1 MKWLMEI
8 LNIYLEE
15 QLLTKYCL
23 KKHLILLK
31 NTKDDEYQ
39 RGLASMVYKFFV
51 KTSAC
56 DAAKN
61 ENLSNQELAEEVN
74 KPIIS
79 KV

>member
-1 MKWLMEI
+1 
-8 LNIYLEE
+8 
-15 QLLTKYCL
+15 
-23 KKHLILLK
+23 
-31 NTKDDEYQ
+31 
-39 RGLASMVYKFFV
+39 MVYKFFV